1 MLRYICQDVG
11 AEGTLMQDK
20 VKQKLKTHLLADAQS
35 RNKQS
40 LQNGNQNH
48 KAEI

>member
-1 MLRYICQDVG
+1 MG
-11 AEGTLMQDK
+11 AEGTLAQDK
-20 VKQKLKTHLLADAQS
+20 VKQKLKKHSLADAHS
-35 RNKQS
+35 RNKQN